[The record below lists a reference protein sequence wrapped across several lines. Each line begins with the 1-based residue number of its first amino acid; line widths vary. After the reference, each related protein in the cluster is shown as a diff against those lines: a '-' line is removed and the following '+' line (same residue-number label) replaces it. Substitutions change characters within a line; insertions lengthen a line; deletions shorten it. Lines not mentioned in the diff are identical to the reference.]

1 MELEFIRL
9 EDNSWIPLLNKT
21 LIHSAVNP
29 QREASSFID
38 HEWGNLKDVQTV
50 IVFGLGGGFHIAELL
65 RRKNFD
71 VHVIEAEGSL
81 IPAMNE
87 RWPDLMKQIDVF
99 ANYPSGQLV
108 RELQDAGAFTHAYAV
123 LKHPASV
130 RIAPLFYKTIQLVLN
145 ERTLF
150 RLRELVGSNEGL
162 SQFLDSLDINHDQI
176 LTLPMVEEALIRR
189 GKGLDKEGLIWM
201 TLREL
206 VV

>member
-1 MELEFIRL
+1 MELEFIKL

-21 LIHSAVNP
+21 LIHSAVDP
-29 QREASSFID
+29 RKEASSFID
-38 HEWGNLKDVQTV
+38 HEWDKLKDVQTV
-50 IVFGLGGGFHIAELL
+50 IVFGLGGGFHVAELL
-65 RRKNFD
+65 KRKNFD
-71 VHVIEAEGSL
+71 VYVIEAEGSL
-81 IPAMNE
+81 IAAMNE
-87 RWPDLMKQIDVF
+87 RWPELMKQIDVF
-99 ANYPSGQLV
+99 ADYPSGQLV
-108 RELQDAGAFTHAYAV
+108 REMQVAGAFNHTYAV

-130 RIAPLFYKTIQLVLN
+130 RIAPLFYKTIQQVLN
-145 ERTLF
+145 DRTLC

-162 SQFLDSLDINHDQI
+162 SQFLDSLDINRDQI